1 MKKYYTRVC
10 NFYYGSNSK
19 NLVKKKKA
27 LPLNGNLEI
36 SFDHIEILS
45 RNNSKLVSIKEIKNL
60 PLQVKKKVNK
70 DLRIIAKR
78 KKNFSNL
85 SFKNLPN
92 IMGVLNLTP
101 DSFSD
106 GGKYNKNN
114 LGYNH
119 ALQLFKSG
127 SNIIDIGGESARP
140 GSKEIKSTKEW
151 NRIGLTLKKLK
162 NKKIPVSLD
171 SRKSLIMEKGIKL
184 GIKLINDISGLK
196 FDNQSI
202 KIIKKYN
209 VPFVIHHIQGKPF
222 TMQKN
227 PKYKNVL
234 LDVYDYFEERIKY
247 ARFRGIK
254 HNNII
259 IDPGIGFGKNL
270 KHNITLISKIS
281 LFHSLGFPILL
292 GMSRKK
298 FIKDIS
304 GKNDS
309 KDRLGGTLGSILFT
323 LMQGV
328 QILRVH
334 DVNEVSQG
342 IKVFKELL
350 KN

>member
-106 GGKYNKNN
+106 GGKYNKHN

-119 ALQLFKSG
+119 ALQLFK
-127 SNIIDIGGESARP
+127 
-140 GSKEIKSTKEW
+140 
-151 NRIGLTLKKLK
+151 
-162 NKKIPVSLD
+162 
-171 SRKSLIMEKGIKL
+171 
-184 GIKLINDISGLK
+184 
-196 FDNQSI
+196 
-202 KIIKKYN
+202 
-209 VPFVIHHIQGKPF
+209 
-222 TMQKN
+222 
-227 PKYKNVL
+227 
-234 LDVYDYFEERIKY
+234 
-247 ARFRGIK
+247 
-254 HNNII
+254 
-259 IDPGIGFGKNL
+259 
-270 KHNITLISKIS
+270 
-281 LFHSLGFPILL
+281 
-292 GMSRKK
+292 
-298 FIKDIS
+298 
-304 GKNDS
+304 
-309 KDRLGGTLGSILFT
+309 
-323 LMQGV
+323 
-328 QILRVH
+328 
-334 DVNEVSQG
+334 
-342 IKVFKELL
+342 
-350 KN
+350 

>member
-10 NFYYGSNSK
+10 NFHYGANSIK
-19 NLVKKKKA
+19 LVKNKRT
-27 LPLNGNLEI
+27 LPLNGNIKI

-45 RNNSKLVSIKEIKNL
+45 RNSNRLIHIKEIKNL
-60 PLQVKKKVNK
+60 PIKLKKKVIK
-70 DLRIIAKR
+70 DLKIITK
-78 KKNFSNL
+78 KIKNFSNFNFRNF
-85 SFKNLPN
+85 SN

-106 GGKYNKNN
+106 GGKYNNN

-127 SNIIDIGGESARP
+127 SNIIDVGGESARP
-140 GSKEIKSTKEW
+140 GSKEIKSKNEW

-162 NKKIPVSLD
+162 KKKIPVSLD

-209 VPFVIHHIQGKPF
+209 IPFVIHHIQGKPS

-234 LDVYDYFEERIKY
+234 LDIYDYFEERIKY
-247 ARFRGIK
+247 IRFRGIK

-342 IKVFKELL
+342 IKVFRELL